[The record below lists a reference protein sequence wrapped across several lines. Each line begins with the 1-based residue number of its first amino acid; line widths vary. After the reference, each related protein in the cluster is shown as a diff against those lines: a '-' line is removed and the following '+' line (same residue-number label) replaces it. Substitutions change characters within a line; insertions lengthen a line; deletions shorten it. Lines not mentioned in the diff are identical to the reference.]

1 MNPKTQ
7 DKINELVDLFASS
20 LKVECERLYRS
31 GTVDVDRY
39 NPDHYIL
46 PKILVTAAIL
56 RRKDDYSPLFDK
68 DHKDDIKNL
77 TRI

>member
-7 DKINELVDLFASS
+7 EKINELADLFAAS
-20 LKVECERLYRS
+20 LKEECERLYRS
-31 GTVDVDRY
+31 GAVDVDRY

-56 RRKDDYSPLFDK
+56 RRKDAFVPFTK
-68 DHKDDIKNL
+68 ERKRAVKNL
-77 TRI
+77 IRI